1 MDDTK
6 ENKTEF
12 NVAKLVGGKVVK
24 YLENGDVLEWVT
36 FPNGSGMWV
45 C

>member
-1 MDDTK
+1 MDVIYNTPI
-6 ENKTEF
+6 
-12 NVAKLVGGKVVK
+12 LVGDKILK

-45 C
+45 V